1 MAARRWWRSSAA
13 ALAIGAAAPALAQ
26 TRIPVPGAPDVQLM
40 LIPVPEGADVDS
52 VLPGVIEKVG
62 AGQGGIGR
70 HAKPTQV
77 NMRGTPMRIEAVSFN
92 SAPGVAFFFLSV
104 PRGRAIC
111 MAAIPLG
118 QEKKAAMP
126 TGEACLSAMGTGAAP
141 AGTAAAGSPPPAP
154 AAPAAPAARGA
165 PPAHGGNWARVA
177 DVYFR
182 SVGGFGVGGMVTL
195 NFEPIVLFKD
205 GSYYEIDDAA
215 LEDVDLAAERARRP
229 DDWGRWSRQ
238 GDRFVLT
245 DSKGRANDYALQQG
259 RFFKAYPAAGAAAL
273 SGSYETVGGGGN
285 TAFGGEV
292 MIATNNRYNFLAGG
306 VFTTARSTGA
316 TNSGAMTGVASSVAA
331 KRAGQGR
338 FAVDR
343 HTITF
348 THPDGRSERRFF
360 AFGSRKTPPQIDRGM
375 LFIGDTVYTLD
386 D

>member
-1 MAARRWWRSSAA
+1 MTARRWWRWGAA
-13 ALAIGAAAPALAQ
+13 ALAIGATAPALAQ
-26 TRIPVPGAPDVQLM
+26 TQIPVPGAPNVQLM
-40 LIPVPEGADVDS
+40 LIPVPQGADVDS

-62 AGQGGIGR
+62 AGQGGIGQ

-92 SAPGVAFFFLSV
+92 NAPGMAFFFLSV
-104 PRGRAIC
+104 PRGHAIC

-118 QEKKAAMP
+118 QEKAAAMP

-141 AGTAAAGSPPPAP
+141 SAAANAGSPSPP
-154 AAPAAPAARGA
+154 AAPAVRGA
-165 PPAHGGNWARVA
+165 PPAHAGNWARVA

-182 SVGGFGVGGMVTL
+182 SIAGFGVGGMVVMD
-195 NFEPIVLFKD
+195 FEPIVLFKD
-205 GSYYEIDDAA
+205 GSYFEIDDAA
-215 LEDVDLAAERARRP
+215 LEDIDLAAARARRP
-229 DDWGRWSRQ
+229 NDWGRWSRQ

-259 RFFKAYPAAGAAAL
+259 RFFKAYPATGTAAL
-273 SGSYETVGGGGN
+273 AGSYETVGGGGN

-292 MIATNNRYNFLAGG
+292 MIATQNRYNFLPGG

-360 AFGSRKTPPQIDRGM
+360 AFGSAKTPPRIDKDM